1 MRRIIWQ
8 SIILPVLGLILNSL
22 RYLLVKEKWNE
33 VNPLIL
39 YTVQHVLV
47 LRLLICYKFQSADVL
62 HNLLFLVAAAKD
74 EEQPIGFYDFVRTRN
89 GAYSKTLQK
98 IVEDLKEEKLVV
110 EKEDLLQIT
119 EKGRHVYTNLGASLR
134 AFSAFWDLCVDIM
147 ESYQG
152 DPQKIKEGVFHHI
165 TFRRVR
171 RREHIFDY
179 CCY

>member
-39 YTVQHVLV
+39 YTVQHVLF

-134 AFSAFWDLCVDIM
+134 AFLLFGIYVSISWKA
-147 ESYQG
+147 
-152 DPQKIKEGVFHHI
+152 IKGILKKLKKGFFIILLFEGL
-165 TFRRVR
+165 
-171 RREHIFDY
+171 E
-179 CCY
+179 